1 MNILFKLFIC
11 FFSISLYSQEMY
23 LGQYKSKN
31 NLFVSANQTNKSMT
45 FLQLILYQ
53 DGNYLLHTES
63 RLGGKRVEDYYV
75 LDCSEHIGKWLVNG
89 RELILISYFE
99 DEKQEMR
106 FIKVRGDNELVFLEK
121 NRKNR
126 KIRLNKTSLDKKIS
140 CADNVVTE

>member
-1 MNILFKLFIC
+1 
-11 FFSISLYSQEMY
+11 MY

-31 NLFVSANQTNKSMT
+31 NSFVSANQTNKSMT

-63 RLGGKRVEDYYV
+63 RLGGKTVDDYYT
-75 LDCSEHIGKWLVNG
+75 LDCSEHIGKWLVSG
-89 RELILISYFE
+89 RELILIREFA

-140 CADNVVTE
+140 CPDNVVTE